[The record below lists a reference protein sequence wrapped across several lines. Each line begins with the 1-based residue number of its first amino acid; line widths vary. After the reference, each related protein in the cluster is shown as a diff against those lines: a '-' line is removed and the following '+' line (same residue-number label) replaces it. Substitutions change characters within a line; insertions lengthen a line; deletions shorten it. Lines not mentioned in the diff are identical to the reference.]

1 MERSKRM
8 LNKDKLDY
16 FEIRLV
22 PRPPKG
28 KSLKDCQAN
37 LDSLSSQTHVL
48 PMRQCNILHKS
59 VFDISFFFSSK
70 VCNDENDDHVW
81 HHRVRGL
88 RPNSSELSHE
98 ELDSCESLD
107 EGNPDELGRLV
118 SDLRS
123 RHFSHLNVFGGC
135 CGTNVEHVK
144 AIAGHIKASLD
155 N

>member
-22 PRPPKG
+22 PWPLKG
-28 KSLKDCQAN
+28 WSLKDWQAN
-37 LDSLSSQTHVL
+37 LDSLSSQTHIL
-48 PMRQCNILHKS
+48 PMRSVCNI
-59 VFDISFFFSSK
+59 FFGFRFNFFSSK

-144 AIAGHIKASLD
+144 AIAGHIKGSLD